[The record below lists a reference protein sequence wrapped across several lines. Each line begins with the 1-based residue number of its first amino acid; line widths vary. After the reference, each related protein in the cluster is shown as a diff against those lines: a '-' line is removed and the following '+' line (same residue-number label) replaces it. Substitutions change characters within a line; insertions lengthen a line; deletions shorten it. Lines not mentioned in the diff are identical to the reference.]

1 MLGRTVGHREPL
13 AFFALSALIAGL
25 LLCIWDPVSR
35 LYLQAV
41 TPVVN
46 LWFSSCGMPLT
57 YHMIADAL
65 VLAVGEPGSTRY
77 LGLEGEGH
85 TKTIAA
91 LALFASTPRMTLSW
105 RLTWTAGAAAACW
118 VSDILSLGLAGLL
131 GVHAYLHGLDVAERV
146 LVLDV
151 GWGVS
156 IPTVSEWHLGLF
168 QFWYGWG
175 CSAVLLLLWIVAV
188 RWGRRV

>member
-1 MLGRTVGHREPL
+1 MLDRTVGHREPL

-91 LALFASTPRMTLSW
+91 LALFAATPRMTLSW

-118 VSDILSLGLAGLL
+118 ELNAVTDALLRGYQGHDLGWVDSPELAAAKALK
-131 GVHAYLHGLDVAERV
+131 A
-146 LVLDV
+146 
-151 GWGVS
+151 
-156 IPTVSEWHLGLF
+156 
-168 QFWYGWG
+168 
-175 CSAVLLLLWIVAV
+175 AVQEA
-188 RWGRRV
+188 